1 MQIVLPD
8 LSGRD
13 SLAWQQHLE
22 KVAGQPYLRPFQN
35 DIIEFVNAVALRLLR
50 HNESRNYPDV
60 LALGYWLR
68 KKRIHDLKVQYE
80 TKREQAVWGPRGLVL
95 HFAPANVDT
104 IFMYSWFISLLLG
117 NSNVIRVSQQRG
129 EQANFLIDQVN
140 EVLGKEEFKAIRARN
155 LVLSYGH
162 EEEITGQLSGVCQMR
177 VIWGGDETIRRI
189 RRIPLP
195 PQAMEITFADRFS
208 LALLNADKVQA
219 SREEELQNIAVAFYN
234 DAFWFDQNACSS
246 PRAIIWVGKRETV
259 ALAEQR
265 FWQAVCQQIYEKKY
279 TLPISHAMNRLV
291 TAYDYAIAG
300 CRIQANLS
308 IPTLVQADQLTI
320 AMRKEHCGG
329 GLFIE
334 LERETLDEVADI
346 LNHKDQTLTVYG
358 FLPETLY
365 EHSQQWLAKG
375 LSRIVPMGK
384 ALEFNVVWD
393 GYDLLRMFTKELFI
407 EL

>member
-1 MQIVLPD
+1 MQIVLPN
-8 LSGRD
+8 LLGGD

-22 KVAGQPYLRPFQN
+22 GVAGQPYLHPFQN
-35 DIIEFVNAVALRLLR
+35 DIIEFVNEVALRLLR
-50 HNESRNYPDV
+50 HSESRNYPDV

-68 KKRIHDLKVQYE
+68 KKRIHDLKAQYE
-80 TKREQAVWGPRGLVL
+80 TKRGQAVWGPRGLVL

-129 EQANFLIDQVN
+129 VQADFLIAQVN
-140 EVLGKEEFKAIRARN
+140 EVLGKEEYKDIRNRN

-162 EEEITGQLSGVCQMR
+162 EEEVTRQLSAACQMR
-177 VIWGGDETIRRI
+177 VIWGGDETIRHI
-189 RRIPLP
+189 RKISLP

-208 LALLNADKVQA
+208 LALLDAGKLQA
-219 SREEELQNIAVAFYN
+219 SRDEELQNIAEAFYN

-246 PRAIIWVGKRETV
+246 PRAIIWVGNPETV
-259 ALAEQR
+259 VLAKQR
-265 FWQAVCQQIYEKKY
+265 FWQAVRYQINKKKY
-279 TLPISHAMNRLV
+279 ALSLSNAMNRLV

-300 CRIQANLS
+300 CSMKADLAV
-308 IPTLVQADQLTI
+308 PTLVQASQLTMT
-320 AMRKEHCGG
+320 MREEHCGG

-334 LERETLDEVADI
+334 LQRDNLGEIVDI
-346 LNHKDQTLTVYG
+346 LTYKDQTMAVYG
-358 FLPETLY
+358 FNKEMLCQ
-365 EHSQQWLAKG
+365 HSQQWLVKG
-375 LSRIVPMGK
+375 LSRVVPLGK